1 METNAKKTLAYTSI
15 IPKDSEEIS
24 NRRSLVLLH
33 GYGSLM
39 GDLAGLAPMI
49 GNNNHYFC
57 LNAPIELS
65 FGYIPGSYSWFD
77 TDEKNLETITNSV
90 TLIKST
96 LDLIMQK
103 HEIPY
108 SEMVIGGFSQGGM
121 VATHIGLTQKINFKG
136 VISMSSRLLQDDMQI
151 TNQAPVFI
159 SHGTNDQVI
168 SVEEGR
174 KSREILEKLKCNV
187 SYKEYGM
194 AHEIRQETINDLK
207 EWLRK
212 I

>member
-1 METNAKKTLAYTSI
+1 
-15 IPKDSEEIS
+15 
-24 NRRSLVLLH
+24 
-33 GYGSLM
+33 M

-49 GNNNHYFC
+49 GNHNHYFC

-77 TDEKNLETITNSV
+77 TDEKTLETITNSV

-136 VISMSSRLLQDDMQI
+136 VISMSSRLLQDDVQI
-151 TNQAPVFI
+151 TNQSPVFI

-174 KSREILEKLKCNV
+174 KSREILEKLECTV

>member
-1 METNAKKTLAYTSI
+1 METNAKRTLAYTSI

-33 GYGSLM
+33 GYGSHM

-49 GNNNHYFC
+49 GNHDHYFC

-77 TDEKNLETITNSV
+77 TDERTLETITNSV
-90 TLIKST
+90 TLIKNT
-96 LDLIMQK
+96 LDLVMQK

-136 VISMSSRLLQDDMQI
+136 VISMSSRLLQDNMTI

-159 SHGTNDQVI
+159 SHGSNDQVI

-174 KSREILEKLKCNV
+174 KSREILEKSECTV
-187 SYKEYGM
+187 SYKEYEM

-207 EWLRK
+207 EWLKK

>member
-33 GYGSLM
+33 GYGSHM

-49 GNNNHYFC
+49 GNHDHYFC

-77 TDEKNLETITNSV
+77 TDERTLETITNSV
-90 TLIKST
+90 TLIKNT
-96 LDLIMQK
+96 LDLVMQK

-136 VISMSSRLLQDDMQI
+136 VISMSSRLLQDNMTI

-159 SHGTNDQVI
+159 SHGSNDQVI

-174 KSREILEKLKCNV
+174 KSREILEKSECTV
-187 SYKEYGM
+187 SYKEYEM

-207 EWLRK
+207 EWLKK

>member
-33 GYGSLM
+33 GYGSHM

-77 TDEKNLETITNSV
+77 TDGKTLETITNSV

-136 VISMSSRLLQDDMQI
+136 VISMSSRLLQDDVQI

-174 KSREILEKLKCNV
+174 KSREILEKLECNV

>member
-1 METNAKKTLAYTSI
+1 
-15 IPKDSEEIS
+15 
-24 NRRSLVLLH
+24 
-33 GYGSLM
+33 M

-49 GNNNHYFC
+49 GNHNHYFC

-77 TDEKNLETITNSV
+77 TDEKTLETITNSV

-136 VISMSSRLLQDDMQI
+136 VISMSSRLLQDDVQI

-174 KSREILEKLKCNV
+174 KSREILALEFII
-187 SYKEYGM
+187 SP
-194 AHEIRQETINDLK
+194 
-207 EWLRK
+207 
-212 I
+212 

>member
-33 GYGSLM
+33 GYGSHM

-136 VISMSSRLLQDDMQI
+136 VISMSSRLLQDDVQI
-151 TNQAPVFI
+151 TNQSPVFI

-174 KSREILEKLKCNV
+174 KSREILEKLECKV